1 MLLYMW
7 LYFHLHPY
15 TYYCQKFIGA
25 IHCRIRSGR
34 WYSWL
39 LKNIMNLVIDVVLVL
54 LKFVW
59 LCQWIL
65 YALNINMAKH
75 INCLITTTSLNYIIL
90 WDHTFYIA
98 IKTNPSYVCVS
109 YTLRDIGIHFHNLL
123 NKNEEVS
130 WLYLITTFFCHQ
142 HPIMCF
148 FLSTLV
154 SEFVLKG
161 GIKFKRRRFP
171 ELIHKSSQSNIIRPF
186 AKFMHLYIHVTK

>member
-1 MLLYMW
+1 MDFYFVYNVLLYMW

-15 TYYCQKFIGA
+15 TYYCQKFIEA
-25 IHCRIRSGR
+25 IHCRIRSCR

-59 LCQWIL
+59 SCQWIL
-65 YALNINMAKH
+65 YPLNINMAKH
-75 INCLITTTSLNYIIL
+75 INCVITTTSLNYIIL
-90 WDHTFYIA
+90 GNHTFYIA

-130 WLYLITTFFCHQ
+130 WLYLITTFFV
-142 HPIMCF
+142 PPASNYV
-148 FLSTLV
+148 FLFNNV
-154 SEFVLKG
+154 
-161 GIKFKRRRFP
+161 GIR
-171 ELIHKSSQSNIIRPF
+171 ICS
-186 AKFMHLYIHVTK
+186 